1 MIEADAFAM
10 ARFWDE
16 RVERLLVMTSCNLGH
31 VTMTSC
37 NLHHV
42 AAEAFGSLPRLR
54 SLRLAD
60 NRRLPR
66 ADLLAS
72 VRRVDTLNK
81 LDVSSSSA
89 FLVTRDLAELF
100 YPDSVDGLRLQELV
114 AAENGI
120 RTVSWNVSTAAVMRS
135 LDLANNELTV
145 FGGGLSQFRRLEH
158 LSVRNNRLTRIDKD
172 AMTGLDRLTTFD
184 ASYNKLENLDD
195 GALRPLVRLRR
206 LDLASNRLRTLHPT
220 AVPRNLE
227 YLSVRDNRLVSVAFL
242 ASLAHL
248 RSIDVSGNALE
259 RLDARLF
266 SRRIRSPVSANFSG
280 NEISSIDGRAFANV
294 SFSVLDLAG
303 NRLERLSLYGA
314 DAADVLRADDNHIRD
329 VDDEVFHA
337 TRDLHL
343 ANNWLRSLLTS
354 CNNDTKLGSSLSLPY
369 VASQAGTAI
378 KSTTSSSVV
387 VLDVSGNPNL
397 GPSID
402 SQHVDC
408 YSLVGVDQLK
418 IMRARRVGIRRLP
431 VPLIERL
438 TSLRVLDVAENEID
452 AIPQEAAV
460 AAARLHELNL
470 ANNRLVKLLTL
481 AESLALNGESASEH
495 RRSIV
500 NVADNPWHCSCGDVP
515 ACRRLTT
522 MLDTSTRHPQHFTP
536 RCVSAEVRSSGQSVF
551 EFCRDLVTAADN
563 NQTTLECLDAQD
575 FEQRVIEETTIF
587 RTFSIIFVAIV
598 LITVPISLACCRLSR
613 RSTTQRCSL
622 RTGGSTRRHGY
633 RIVGET
639 ALDFT
644 DVQ

>member
-1 MIEADAFAM
+1 VIEADAFAM

-16 RVERLLVMTSCNLGH
+16 RVERRLVMTSCNLGH

-60 NRRLPR
+60 NPRLPR
-66 ADLLAS
+66 SDLLAS

-100 YPDSVDGLRLQELV
+100 YPDSVNGLRLQELV

-120 RTVSWNVSTAAVMRS
+120 RTVSLNVSTAAVMRS

-158 LSVRNNRLTRIDKD
+158 LSVRANRLTRIDKD
-172 AMTGLDRLTTFD
+172 AMTGLDRMTTFD
-184 ASYNKLENLDD
+184 VSYNKLENLDD

-206 LDLASNRLRTLHPT
+206 LNLASNRLRTLHPT

-227 YLSVRDNRLVSVAFL
+227 YFSVRDNRLVSVAFL

-248 RSIDVSGNALE
+248 RSIDVSGNSLE

-266 SRRIRSPVSANFSG
+266 SRRIRSPVSANFSR
-280 NEISSIDGRAFANV
+280 NEISSIDGRALANV

-303 NRLERLSLYGA
+303 NRLMRLSLYGA

-329 VDDEVFHA
+329 IDDEVFHA

-343 ANNWLRSLLTS
+343 ANNWLRSLRTS
-354 CNNDTKLGSSLSLPY
+354 CDNDTKLGSSLSPTEISLPY
-369 VASQAGTAI
+369 VASQAGTAK
-378 KSTTSSSVV
+378 KSTSSSSVV
-387 VLDVSGNPNL
+387 VLDISGNPNL
-397 GPSID
+397 GPSLD
-402 SQHVDC
+402 SQHVSC

-418 IMRARRVGIRRLP
+418 ILRARRVGIRRLP

-460 AAARLHELNL
+460 AAVRLHELNL
-470 ANNRLVKLLTL
+470 ANNRLVKLHTL
-481 AESLALNGESASEH
+481 AESLALNGESGSERH
-495 RRSIV
+495 SIV
-500 NVADNPWHCSCGDVP
+500 NVAGNPWHCSCGDVP

-522 MLDTSTRHPQHFTP
+522 MLDTRTRHPQHSTP

-551 EFCRDLVTAADN
+551 EFCRDLVTADDN

-575 FEQRVIEETTIF
+575 FQR
-587 RTFSIIFVAIV
+587 
-598 LITVPISLACCRLSR
+598 
-613 RSTTQRCSL
+613 
-622 RTGGSTRRHGY
+622 
-633 RIVGET
+633 
-639 ALDFT
+639 
-644 DVQ
+644 